1 MDFKPS
7 VLFHIINDPNYP
19 VKNFYVTFEF
29 ARNKK
34 IDLNQRFII
43 EKKYFSK
50 LKDKFKTNICLNIDN
65 KKYKFLI
72 TLYYEENHMT
82 IFKSLNIG
90 ICCEIIHI
98 FSEQTG
104 IPLNNI
110 QFNSGKN
117 IFSVL
122 HYDTIGNN
130 FRRRFLL
137 INCPQN
143 INLKINKINKMKA
156 NESYKIN
163 ILPNDIIVQESKPIF
178 SEKKIEMTKLMKY
191 KKIIQKIDVIIQKGK
206 DKLNPNE
213 IKTTIDELKDYDNY
227 FNQYLL
233 NKGEYIW
240 TKEEFI
246 SYYYYYKFKLFLN
259 YAYVGD
265 FREVVYYYHSLKI
278 FTNIYEELA
287 KITNVN
293 YYEKICSIVSLYIRL
308 KGDCECKENKT
319 HSIGEYKILNLNHNN
334 IKCYNLAYD
343 FITKIIE
350 NIKEN
355 SFIFLPILQVN
366 SGFGKDINNEKE
378 QEIFDLS
385 MINVNMIK
393 NHLKLLM
400 PKIIFLVRHPN
411 ISKKRGSFIPSTGN
425 IFLYESTIF
434 RNKLGK
440 TIDDIRDK
448 YPEDSAIIV
457 SFTILHEIFMHKK
470 LRDNIEFV
478 PGKETPSK
486 FINSKL
492 EIKNFY
498 YSNIKN
504 KDPLSIY
511 QKDNK
516 KINEVPIEGESGK
529 MLESFFE
536 NKEFEIMNYLK
547 KYLGFGDLLGKVYLI
562 TDKSSDNL
570 HSYIQ
575 NKINEGKIQP
585 LIKEKDNKNKTK
597 KYNNNENDSD
607 INEVNME
614 EDEEDEEEEDES
626 SELSEETKRI
636 MRDEEI

>member
-1 MDFKPS
+1 
-7 VLFHIINDPNYP
+7 
-19 VKNFYVTFEF
+19 
-29 ARNKK
+29 
-34 IDLNQRFII
+34 
-43 EKKYFSK
+43 
-50 LKDKFKTNICLNIDN
+50 
-65 KKYKFLI
+65 
-72 TLYYEENHMT
+72 
-82 IFKSLNIG
+82 
-90 ICCEIIHI
+90 
-98 FSEQTG
+98 
-104 IPLNNI
+104 
-110 QFNSGKN
+110 
-117 IFSVL
+117 
-122 HYDTIGNN
+122 
-130 FRRRFLL
+130 
-137 INCPQN
+137 
-143 INLKINKINKMKA
+143 
-156 NESYKIN
+156 
-163 ILPNDIIVQESKPIF
+163 
-178 SEKKIEMTKLMKY
+178 
-191 KKIIQKIDVIIQKGK
+191 
-206 DKLNPNE
+206 
-213 IKTTIDELKDYDNY
+213 
-227 FNQYLL
+227 
-233 NKGEYIW
+233 
-240 TKEEFI
+240 
-246 SYYYYYKFKLFLN
+246 
-259 YAYVGD
+259 
-265 FREVVYYYHSLKI
+265 
-278 FTNIYEELA
+278 
-287 KITNVN
+287 
-293 YYEKICSIVSLYIRL
+293 
-308 KGDCECKENKT
+308 
-319 HSIGEYKILNLNHNN
+319 
-334 IKCYNLAYD
+334 
-343 FITKIIE
+343 
-350 NIKEN
+350 
-355 SFIFLPILQVN
+355 
-366 SGFGKDINNEKE
+366 
-378 QEIFDLS
+378 

-400 PKIIFLVRHPN
+400 PKIIFLVRHPT

-425 IFLYESTIF
+425 MFLYESTIF

-511 QKDNK
+511 KKDNK